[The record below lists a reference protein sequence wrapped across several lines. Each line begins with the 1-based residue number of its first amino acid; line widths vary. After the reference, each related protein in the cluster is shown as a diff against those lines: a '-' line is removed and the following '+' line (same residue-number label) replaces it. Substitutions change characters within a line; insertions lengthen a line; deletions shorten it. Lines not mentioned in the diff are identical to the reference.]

1 MVTGCSS
8 IGKIGDAE
16 VYRITQTM
24 LIPLHVMPTQNEAV
38 AEVGKLLAS
47 GRFYFSLPTSG
58 SQFMLLNRAQ
68 KRDQDRVDFRW

>member
-16 VYRITQTM
+16 VYRITQTQ
-24 LIPLHVMPTQNEAV
+24 LIPLHMTPSQNEAV

-47 GRFYFSLPTSG
+47 GRFYFSLPAVG
-58 SQFMLLNRAQ
+58 SQFMLLRRAQ
-68 KRDQDRVDFRW
+68 KKDQDRVDFCW